1 MKKLLIIDFG
11 SQYTQLLARRV
22 REIGAY
28 SEVVQHDEKL
38 DLSEVQGIILS
49 GGPKSIYA
57 ADAPKVNPDI
67 YTCGLP
73 ILGVCYGMQAIA
85 NDMGGEVRHG
95 DISEYGKTTIQ
106 VHERQ
111 VIFNNIPDS
120 FNSWM
125 SHGDTVTKAP

>member
-49 GGPKSIYA
+49 GGPKSIYDT
-57 ADAPKVNPDI
+57 DAPKVNPDI

-73 ILGVCYGMQAIA
+73 ILGVCYGMQ
-85 NDMGGEVRHG
+85 
-95 DISEYGKTTIQ
+95 
-106 VHERQ
+106 
-111 VIFNNIPDS
+111 
-120 FNSWM
+120 
-125 SHGDTVTKAP
+125 